1 MGRNAQLSGGE
12 VDVEEYT
19 GDAGPD
25 YIDSGDQVE
34 ETQFVL
40 QTTIALSGWHV
51 SVVMYR
57 SLSWRWRGDW
67 LKPIPIVQAVS
78 RVLKAAE
85 FVRNSVPLLQS
96 RPRGITCFDGQWRK
110 CGTKLGAC
118 EYGQEYCVDG
128 SWSGVL

>member
-1 MGRNAQLSGGE
+1 MLSLSRFSVGEERSIIGGE

-51 SVVMYR
+51 SAVNVSISQLEMER
-57 SLSWRWRGDW
+57 RLAV
-67 LKPIPIVQAVS
+67 KPIPIVQAVS

-96 RPRGITCFDGQWRK
+96 RPRGH
-110 CGTKLGAC
+110 
-118 EYGQEYCVDG
+118 
-128 SWSGVL
+128 VLRWAMA